1 MVRVQ
6 NFESYDDYYITIQEK
21 KCEKVGY
28 NIKVNEDIKSLD
40 DILMIRDYLKTKYNY
55 NDTTLYTIS
64 TKPQSESVKYN
75 AFLVMTDN
83 NSKVIII
90 REGTFKAPLIPA
102 PSVLTNLDEKK
113 DQDGDSGNK

>member
-28 NIKVNEDIKSLD
+28 NIKVNDDIKSLD

-64 TKPQSESVKYN
+64 TKPHLESVKYN

-90 REGTFKAPLIPA
+90 REGKTESIQV

-113 DQDGDSGNK
+113 D